1 MVKVYKIEGMDALID
16 AITDTEETPV
26 EETPVE
32 ETPVENVTSTRSRK
46 KASSK

>member
-32 ETPVENVTSTRSRK
+32 NVTSTRSRK